1 MELSDSVQKGL
12 QSIADPSLFDL
23 KSFTVLIDIA
33 FRSLL
38 SAHADHGILA
48 DPVLEHIERVLVK
61 QCHAA
66 ATTCIL
72 EMVKQNADKSTI
84 SSCLEDLPFDA
95 ERIEIFFKS
104 YQNHKEELEGV
115 LASLGSQLPHI
126 NDVSW
131 RLQYHMKNGHVH
143 KVNEPFYLL
152 SLNVENG
159 GLEGSAKDI
168 NFSCTVEQLQDL
180 VGKMKDAAKSLEK
193 ATQM

>member
-1 MELSDSVQKGL
+1 MELSESVQKGL
-12 QSIADPSLFDL
+12 QSLADPSLFDL
-23 KSFTVLIDIA
+23 KSFAVLIDVA

-38 SAHADHGILA
+38 SAHPGPSLLDQPELKSIDQIL
-48 DPVLEHIERVLVK
+48 LK

-66 ATTCIL
+66 ATTYIL
-72 EMVKQNADKSTI
+72 EGVKQNADKSII
-84 SSCLEDLPFDA
+84 SSCLEDVTFNV
-95 ERIEIFFKS
+95 ERIEIFYNS
-104 YQNHKEELEGV
+104 YQKYKEELEGF
-115 LASLGSQLPHI
+115 LASIGRSPPHI

-131 RLQYHMKNGHVH
+131 RLEYHMKNGHVH
-143 KVNEPFYLL
+143 KVNEPCYLL

-159 GLEGSAKDI
+159 GMGGSSEDI